1 MSESGNETGRLGG
14 KAALVTG
21 ASSGLGRATAI
32 ALARAGADVA
42 LVARSKQELDSAKE
56 EISEIGRRALT
67 LPVDLAS
74 EDETTEAIWRTVEAL
89 GRIDVLVNA
98 AGTDVPGTVEEL
110 DVEGWDRTLAVNLR
124 APFLLSKA
132 VFPHMREAGGGI
144 IVNISSVAG
153 KKGWANA
160 SAYCASK
167 FGLTGFTEALAD
179 EGKEH
184 GIRAIVLYPG
194 AMATNWGAFS
204 PEERQEGGP
213 TEASPTRVLPPER
226 VADLIAWLA
235 ASPPEFVLTEGIIL
249 PGPVPHEHD
258 HGHFPGGD
266 VVPPGAAVG
275 LVGLIVG
282 PEPRR
287 QVDIAA
293 RRVLHE
299 RGDEDVGTEEV
310 LVLDEPG
317 RRVLRVL
324 EEQRTQHGVAVLGG
338 EPGRRCKA

>member
-1 MSESGNETGRLGG
+1 MSEQGNETVRLEG

-42 LVARSKQELDSAKE
+42 LVARSQKELESARE
-56 EISEIGRRALT
+56 EISKIGRRALV
-67 LPVDLAS
+67 LSVDLAS
-74 EDETTEAIWRTVEAL
+74 EDETMAAVGRAVEAL

-98 AGTDVPGTVEEL
+98 AGTDAPGRVEEL

-132 VFPHMREAGGGI
+132 TFPHMREAGGGI

-194 AMATNWGAFS
+194 GMATNWGAFS
-204 PEERQEGGP
+204 PEERQGSE
-213 TEASPTRVLPPER
+213 TNEAAPTRALPPER
-226 VADLIAWLA
+226 VADLIVWLA
-235 ASPPEFVLTEGIIL
+235 ASPPEFVLTEGIVL
-249 PGPVPHEHD
+249 PIEE
-258 HGHFPGGD
+258 
-266 VVPPGAAVG
+266 G
-275 LVGLIVG
+275 L
-282 PEPRR
+282 P
-287 QVDIAA
+287 
-293 RRVLHE
+293 
-299 RGDEDVGTEEV
+299 
-310 LVLDEPG
+310 
-317 RRVLRVL
+317 
-324 EEQRTQHGVAVLGG
+324 
-338 EPGRRCKA
+338 

>member
-1 MSESGNETGRLGG
+1 MSEARTETGRLEG
-14 KAALVTG
+14 KVALVTG

-32 ALARAGADVA
+32 ALARTGADIA
-42 LVARSKQELDSAKE
+42 LVARSVEELESAKE
-56 EISEIGRRALT
+56 EISKTGRRALT

-74 EDETTEAIWRTVEAL
+74 ETETAAAVGRTVEAL

-98 AGTDVPGTVEEL
+98 AGTDAPGTVEEL
-110 DVEGWDRTLAVNLR
+110 DVAGWDRTLAVNLR

-132 VFPHMREAGGGI
+132 AFPHMRDGGGGM

-179 EGKEH
+179 EGKVY

-204 PEERQEGGP
+204 PEERQEGEP
-213 TEASPTRVLPPER
+213 DEVPPTRALPPER

-235 ASPPEFVLTEGIIL
+235 ASPPEFVLTEG
-249 PGPVPHEHD
+249 
-258 HGHFPGGD
+258 
-266 VVPPGAAVG
+266 
-275 LVGLIVG
+275 
-282 PEPRR
+282 
-287 QVDIAA
+287 
-293 RRVLHE
+293 
-299 RGDEDVGTEEV
+299 
-310 LVLDEPG
+310 LVLPI
-317 RRVLRVL
+317 
-324 EEQRTQHGVAVLGG
+324 EEGL
-338 EPGRRCKA
+338 P